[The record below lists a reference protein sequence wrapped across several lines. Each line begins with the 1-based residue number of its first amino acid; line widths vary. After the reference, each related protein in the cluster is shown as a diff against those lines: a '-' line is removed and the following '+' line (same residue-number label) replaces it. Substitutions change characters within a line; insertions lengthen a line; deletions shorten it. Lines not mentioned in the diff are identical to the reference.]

1 MNQTGFI
8 IFGAFVLLIWGVAL
22 VFRLCAGSK
31 SESAVSDAKTCLQSY
46 ETYTARVQALNGI
59 FRSILNG
66 TASPQDRRKLR
77 AYADEYVALSREYG
91 KRREELRKQL
101 SNADKALEDLRLA
114 QNVTGGA
121 NDLGAI
127 PYYVRAHSFNNLVH
141 RINSEPADGPFDAE
155 LFRSICQYMKHQSA
169 AA

>member
-8 IFGAFVLLIWGVAL
+8 IFGVFVLLIWGVAL

-127 PYYVRAHSFNNLVH
+127 PETR
-141 RINSEPADGPFDAE
+141 R
-155 LFRSICQYMKHQSA
+155 
-169 AA
+169 